1 MVNATC
7 SGVNCALSLE
17 PHSAPVDETYQ
28 RIVGRVA
35 LLPDG
40 AGREVAWLA
49 DRLGTS
55 QQRIYNWKSRG
66 VPAAALPGIAV
77 ALGWTV
83 DQVLG
88 LKAPPSEWPFETIA
102 AARWAALNPHQRAMV
117 ELAARLELERIEGI
131 NGKQHRP
138 AA

>member
-1 MVNATC
+1 MVNAPC
-7 SGVNCALSLE
+7 SAVNCALTA
-17 PHSAPVDETYQ
+17 PMQSAGVDETYQ

-35 LLPDG
+35 QLPDG

-49 DRLGTS
+49 DKLDTS
-55 QQRIYNWKSRG
+55 QQRVYNWKTRG
-66 VPAAALPGIAV
+66 VPASALAGIAA

-117 ELAARLELERIEGI
+117 ELAARLELERIEGF
-131 NGKQHRP
+131 NGKLHRP